1 MRLNIAFLAVFSLV
15 NLANAATF
23 TIDIAADDSDAHD
36 VNPGNGVC
44 ADNFGSCTL
53 RAAIEEANANAGTD
67 TILFANSFANATV
80 VLNAVEGPLPPITG
94 RLFLLGS
101 SIDAYNSAATL
112 LRDAPPQFFID
123 GGALP
128 AGSSSGLIFSGAGAS
143 GSIVSAIGIVRFPG
157 NGILAAFG
165 ADDLIIERNYIGVRA
180 NGSAAGNGGH
190 GIHAASSGGHR
201 IGKARNG
208 AGTAFTSLGNVLSS
222 NGLSGV
228 RLESSNGNDLRG
240 NLIGIAPAG
249 TGDRGNGSYGI
260 QVSGTDNDIGDY
272 VATASAGNY
281 IAGNNQ
287 GGVFSVGNGN
297 RFYAN
302 TLGRGETGG
311 FIDSE
316 ADGIAVIGDTNF
328 IGNSGRGRN
337 RIVEHTAGKAIRL
350 GVTGGTGANSNFV
363 LNNEIGSAG
372 TAVASNFSSNGA
384 GISVD
389 KGNTNAILDNIV
401 INSRGN
407 TPAGNG
413 DGIRAV
419 GDNNTVSGNQVG
431 FVDSPSGPLAEPNMQ
446 GITVA
451 GNNNTI
457 GSSASRNQ
465 VGANAGVGIGAAG
478 NGNAVRYN
486 YIGVTDAYARISNA
500 SIGLSMIN
508 GAGVRAE
515 GNFIG
520 HNQSV
525 GMLLFNISNSV
536 FLIGNFIGVTP
547 AGDNMGNDGAGVR
560 ILNSSNSDL
569 QQNRIAYNGGDGI
582 ETDNNTSGMAWFQN
596 FMYGNGG
603 IGIDLGQNGPTPNDP
618 GDVDEGPNR
627 LQNTPLIESAIL
639 DTVAFPPTL
648 TISYR
653 VDSNS
658 GASSYPLFVDFYWSD
673 LDEDAQGRFFLGT
686 DFAYSTPNALRTVTL
701 NFVDGVP
708 GGWLT
713 ATALDQGR
721 NTSEL
726 AARFQFGDPFD
737 RIFADGFE

>member
-1 MRLNIAFLAVFSLV
+1 
-15 NLANAATF
+15 
-23 TIDIAADDSDAHD
+23 
-36 VNPGNGVC
+36 
-44 ADNFGSCTL
+44 
-53 RAAIEEANANAGTD
+53 
-67 TILFANSFANATV
+67 
-80 VLNAVEGPLPPITG
+80 
-94 RLFLLGS
+94 
-101 SIDAYNSAATL
+101 
-112 LRDAPPQFFID
+112 
-123 GGALP
+123 
-128 AGSSSGLIFSGAGAS
+128 
-143 GSIVSAIGIVRFPG
+143 
-157 NGILAAFG
+157 
-165 ADDLIIERNYIGVRA
+165 
-180 NGSAAGNGGH
+180 
-190 GIHAASSGGHR
+190 
-201 IGKARNG
+201 
-208 AGTAFTSLGNVLSS
+208 
-222 NGLSGV
+222 
-228 RLESSNGNDLRG
+228 
-240 NLIGIAPAG
+240 
-249 TGDRGNGSYGI
+249 
-260 QVSGTDNDIGDY
+260 
-272 VATASAGNY
+272 
-281 IAGNNQ
+281 
-287 GGVFSVGNGN
+287 
-297 RFYAN
+297 
-302 TLGRGETGG
+302 
-311 FIDSE
+311 
-316 ADGIAVIGDTNF
+316 
-328 IGNSGRGRN
+328 
-337 RIVEHTAGKAIRL
+337 
-350 GVTGGTGANSNFV
+350 
-363 LNNEIGSAG
+363 
-372 TAVASNFSSNGA
+372 
-384 GISVD
+384 
-389 KGNTNAILDNIV
+389 
-401 INSRGN
+401 
-407 TPAGNG
+407 
-413 DGIRAV
+413 
-419 GDNNTVSGNQVG
+419 
-431 FVDSPSGPLAEPNMQ
+431 NMQ

-486 YIGVTDAYARISNA
+486 YIGVTDTYARISNA

-569 QQNRIAYNGGDGI
+569 QQNRIAYNGGNGI

-658 GASSYPLFVDFYWSD
+658 GASAYPLFVDFYWSD